1 MRLALRTLHLSLHKS
16 IARVD
21 LSNVV
26 YFFGPIGSG
35 KSSIGRLIDFCLGG
49 SYAWTPALQAEM
61 VSAAL
66 EVSVNDVPVTLHRD
80 RDSNQVIATWQEGG
94 ETLQVLIPARKGTN
108 EVIPDSGVTVLS
120 DLLFHLAK
128 EEPPYVRRRKGT
140 PDERL
145 ERLSFRD
152 LFRLCYLDQEGMDN
166 VFFRLDSDNYAIR
179 AKSVDALRYV
189 LGYRT
194 ELVAEL
200 ESRLQEVREQRLG
213 LLSGAQALAKA
224 LQDAGLD
231 DLNTYDEKIESTKAE
246 IDHARAAAEA
256 ARRQR
261 SPVPHPIE
269 ELRDR
274 ARRLAQEQIALE
286 QASSDIDLRIS
297 ELERHTNELRML
309 SVRFQRTASARMVLG
324 GVDFSSCPRCTQ
336 SLPKREARLCAVCG
350 QPEHITDAE
359 GTLGES
365 VINEDLRARQ
375 AELNETLTR
384 MRTQKRAVQ
393 LRAAEVAAERSAA
406 DYSLEIRLKEYDS
419 AFLSQALQHE
429 RVVASLEQRLDSMLR
444 YRKLPDVLQ
453 EQRTEAESLKADEAE
468 LKSKLDDA
476 KKSAFND
483 RKNVELLGELFLD
496 CLVRAKFPDV
506 KSDYR
511 VEIDPATFYPR
522 IPLGTTEDALVVLSF
537 DNAGSGGMKALFKTC
552 YALALHRV
560 CARAGNARL
569 PSVLIIDTPTKNVSS
584 VENPEVIAAFFRLV
598 YELAALE
605 LVETQFVIIDNEFNA
620 VPDDIEL
627 QINSR
632 HLINGDPENPP
643 LIPYLV
649 GNFGRN

>member
-1 MRLALRTLHLSLHKS
+1 MKLEFKKLHLSLRKS
-16 IARVD
+16 TERID
-21 LSNVV
+21 LAGVV

-49 SYAWTPALQAEM
+49 TYSWTPALQAEM

-66 EVSVNDVPVTLHRD
+66 EMAVNDIPVTLHRD
-80 RDSNQVIATWQEGG
+80 RDSNQVMAAWHEDEEI
-94 ETLQVLIPARKGTN
+94 LQVLIPARTGTN
-108 EVIPDSGVTVLS
+108 EVLPESGVVVLS
-120 DLLFHLAK
+120 DLLFRLAQ
-128 EEPPYVRRRKGT
+128 EEPPYVRRRKGA

-152 LFRLCYLDQEGMDN
+152 LFRFCYLDQEGMDN

-194 ELVAEL
+194 EQVAEL
-200 ESRLQEVREQRLG
+200 ESQLQVVREQRLG

-224 LQDAGLD
+224 LMDAGLD
-231 DLNTYDEKIESTKAE
+231 DITAYDAKIESIKAD
-246 IDHARAAAEA
+246 IDQARSASQA
-256 ARRQR
+256 ARLQR
-261 SPVPHPIE
+261 SPAPHAAE

-274 ARRLAQEQIALE
+274 ARRLAQEQIALQ
-286 QASSDIDLRIS
+286 QASSDIDVRIG
-297 ELERHTNELRML
+297 ELERHTNELQML

-336 SLPKREARLCAVCG
+336 TLPSRDVGLCAVCG
-350 QPEHITDAE
+350 QPEHITEAV
-359 GTLGES
+359 GALGES
-365 VINEDLRARQ
+365 VVNDDLRARQ
-375 AELNETLTR
+375 GELKETLTR
-384 MRTQKRAVQ
+384 
-393 LRAAEVAAERSAA
+393 LRAQRRIVHLRDAEIAAERNAV
-406 DYSLEIRLKEYDS
+406 DRSLEVRLKEYDS

-429 RVVASLEQRLDSMLR
+429 RTVATLEQRLDAMLT

-453 EQRTEAESLKADEAE
+453 EQQAQAESLKIDEAE
-468 LKSKLDDA
+468 LRAKLEAA

-483 RKNVELLGELFLD
+483 RKNVELLGEFFLD

-506 KSDYR
+506 RADYR

-522 IPLGTTEDALVVLSF
+522 IPLGAGEALVVLSF

-552 YALALHRV
+552 FVLALHRV
-560 CARAGNARL
+560 CMRTGGARL
-569 PSVLIIDTPTKNVSS
+569 PPVLIIDTPTKNVSS

-598 YELAALE
+598 YELAAGE
-605 LVETQFVIIDNEFNA
+605 LAGTQFVIIDNEFNA
-620 VPDDIEL
+620 VPEGIDLPIS
-627 QINSR
+627 SR
-632 HLINGDPENPP
+632 HLVNGDPNNPP

-649 GNFGRN
+649 GDFS

>member
-1 MRLALRTLHLSLHKS
+1 MRLELSKLHLSLHKS
-16 IARVD
+16 IERID
-21 LSNVV
+21 LPRVV

-49 SYAWTPALQAEM
+49 SYSWTPALQAEM

-66 EVSVNDVPVTLHRD
+66 EMAVNGVPVTLHRD
-80 RDSNQVIATWQEGG
+80 RDSTQVMAAWQNGD
-94 ETLQVLIPARKGTN
+94 ETLQVLIPARTGTN
-108 EVIPDSGVTVLS
+108 EVLPDSGVTVLS
-120 DLLFHLAK
+120 DLLFHLAH

-152 LFRLCYLDQEGMDN
+152 LFRFCYLDQEGMDN

-194 ELVAEL
+194 EQVAEF
-200 ESRLQEVREQRLG
+200 EARLQEVRERRLG

-224 LQDAGLD
+224 LTDAGLD
-231 DLNTYDEKIESTKAE
+231 DINAYDAKIESTKAQIE
-246 IDHARAAAEA
+246 EARAAAQA
-256 ARRQR
+256 ARQQR
-261 SPVPHPIE
+261 APAPHAAE

-286 QASSDIDLRIS
+286 QAASDIDVRIG
-297 ELERHTNELRML
+297 ELERHANELQML
-309 SVRFQRTASARMVLG
+309 SVRFQRTASARMLLG

-336 SLPKREARLCAVCG
+336 ALPSRDVGLCAVCG
-350 QPEHITDAE
+350 QPEHITEAA
-359 GTLGES
+359 GPLGES
-365 VINEDLRARQ
+365 VVNEDLRARQ
-375 AELNETLTR
+375 AELKETLAR
-384 MRTQKRAVQ
+384 MRAQKRAVQ
-393 LRAAEVAAERSAA
+393 IRAVEISAERTAA
-406 DYSLEIRLKEYDS
+406 DQSLDLRLREYDS

-429 RVVASLEQRLDSMLR
+429 RAVATLEQRLDAMLR

-453 EQRTEAESLKADEAE
+453 DQQAQAEALKTDEAE
-468 LKSKLDDA
+468 LRAKLEAA
-476 KKSAFND
+476 KKWAFND
-483 RKNVELLGELFLD
+483 RKNVELLGELFLE

-506 KSDYR
+506 RPDYH

-522 IPLGTTEDALVVLSF
+522 IPLGADEALVVLSF

-560 CARAGNARL
+560 CARAGDPRL
-569 PSVLIIDTPTKNVSS
+569 PPVLIIDTPTKNVSS

-598 YELAALE
+598 YELAAGE
-605 LVETQFVIIDNEFNA
+605 LAGTQFVIIDNEFNA
-620 VPDDIEL
+620 VPEDLEL
-627 QINSR
+627 SVLSR
-632 HLINGDPENPP
+632 HLVNGDPNNPP

-649 GNFGRN
+649 GDFS

>member
-1 MRLALRTLHLSLHKS
+1 MKLVLRKLHLSLHKS
-16 IARVD
+16 TEQIELPGVI
-21 LSNVV
+21 

-49 SYAWTPALQAEM
+49 KHAWTPALQAEM
-61 VSAAL
+61 VSATL
-66 EVSVNDVPVTLHRD
+66 EMSVNEVPVTLHRD
-80 RDSNQVIATWQEGG
+80 RDSAQVMAAWQEGD
-94 ETLQVLIPARKGTN
+94 ETLQVLIPTKLATH
-108 EVIPDSGVTVLS
+108 EVLPDSGVEVLS
-120 DLLFHLAK
+120 DLLFYLAK

-152 LFRLCYLDQEGMDN
+152 LFRFCYLDQEGMDN

-194 ELVAEL
+194 EQVAEY
-200 ESRLQEVREQRLG
+200 ESRLQEVREKRLG
-213 LLSGAQALAKA
+213 LLSGVQALSKA
-224 LQDAGLD
+224 LIDAGLD
-231 DLNTYDEKIESTKAE
+231 DINAYDAKIELTKAE
-246 IDHARAAAEA
+246 IERARAAAQA
-256 ARRQR
+256 ARQQR
-261 SPVPHPIE
+261 SPAPHAAE
-269 ELRDR
+269 ELRAH

-286 QASSDIDLRIS
+286 QASADIDVRIG
-297 ELERHTNELRML
+297 ELERHANELQML

-336 SLPKREARLCAVCG
+336 TLPSREAGLCLVCG
-350 QPEHITDAE
+350 QPEHITEAV
-359 GTLGES
+359 GALGES
-365 VINEDLRARQ
+365 VVNGDLRARQ
-375 AELNETLTR
+375 MELKETLAR
-384 MRTQKRAVQ
+384 MREQRRIVQ
-393 LRAAEVAAERSAA
+393 LRTLEIAAERSAA
-406 DYSLEIRLKEYDS
+406 DHSLEVRLREYDS

-429 RVVASLEQRLDSMLR
+429 RVVATLEQRLDAMLR

-453 EQRTEAESLKADEAE
+453 EQQAQAEVLKSDEAE
-468 LKSKLDDA
+468 LRARLEAA
-476 KKSAFND
+476 KKWAFND

-506 KSDYR
+506 RSDYR

-522 IPLGTTEDALVVLSF
+522 IPLGVSEALVVLSF

-560 CARAGNARL
+560 CARAGDSRL
-569 PSVLIIDTPTKNVSS
+569 PPVLIIDTPTKNVSS

-598 YELAALE
+598 YELAAGE

-620 VPDDIEL
+620 VPDDIDL
-627 QINSR
+627 PMSSR
-632 HLINGDPENPP
+632 HMVNGDRSNPP

-649 GNFGRN
+649 GDFS